1 MGVGGTLCLSPLIL
15 LPLWVESKLDCA
27 VPAPDVTCVWRS
39 SCPLSPAQPHPQRPP
54 RPASQET
61 RIPVPLEAGGAL
73 GLALTNKARG
83 AGGGAAE
90 GRTRVTEGVSEGCLP
105 CSKSS
110 WRRTLAPPA
119 PSGSQM
125 GVPSCLPAESLAQ
138 K

>member
-1 MGVGGTLCLSPLIL
+1 M
-15 LPLWVESKLDCA
+15 
-27 VPAPDVTCVWRS
+27 
-39 SCPLSPAQPHPQRPP
+39 
-54 RPASQET
+54 
-61 RIPVPLEAGGAL
+61 

-83 AGGGAAE
+83 AGGGGAAE